1 MRKAW
6 NVMTTVLVA
15 VIILLAVL
23 LVGVRLVGLDVY
35 TVLSGSMEPTYH
47 TGSVIYV
54 KSIDPEDVEVGMP
67 ITFVLDENLTVATH
81 RVIEIDEENQ
91 HFYTQGDANEYPD
104 GSPVHFNNLV
114 GTPVFTIPYLGYV
127 ANYIQNPPGTYIAI
141 AAVVIIL
148 MMVFV
153 PDLFDEEKKAARAE
167 KKAKKSGK
175 SSLIKA
181 DEADAANPEEG

>member
-23 LVGVRLVGLDVY
+23 LVGVRLVGLDIY